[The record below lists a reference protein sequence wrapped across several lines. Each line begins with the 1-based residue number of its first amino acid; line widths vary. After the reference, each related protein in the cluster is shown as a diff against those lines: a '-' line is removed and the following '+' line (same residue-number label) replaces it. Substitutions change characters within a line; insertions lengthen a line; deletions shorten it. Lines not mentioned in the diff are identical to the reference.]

1 MSDDRKK
8 ILHDVI
14 HALEESEDLIRVENE
29 ADVCVAQQI
38 GIPKFMISQLTLKP
52 GKVS

>member
-29 ADVCVAQQI
+29 VDVCVAQQI
-38 GIPKFMISQLTLKP
+38 GIPKSMIS
-52 GKVS
+52 